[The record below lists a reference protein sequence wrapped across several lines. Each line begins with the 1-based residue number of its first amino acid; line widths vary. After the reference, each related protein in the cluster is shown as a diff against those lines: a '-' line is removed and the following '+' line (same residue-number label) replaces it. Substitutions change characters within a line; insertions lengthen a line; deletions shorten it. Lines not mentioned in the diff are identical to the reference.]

1 MHISQQSVQGQEMLS
16 MKISSGYL
24 VYERKNQ
31 EAKEMGAEWTQRKS
45 LRNGGND
52 NIREIM
58 QVGKATELVWLA
70 F

>member
-31 EAKEMGAEWTQRKS
+31 EAKEMGAE
-45 LRNGGND
+45 
-52 NIREIM
+52 
-58 QVGKATELVWLA
+58 
-70 F
+70 